1 MRRSSLPW
9 LVGVLCLALAGT
21 AVAQDKDRE
30 ARKKSGGRHV
40 IQIETM
46 KVEGH
51 VQKPEAFYILQR
63 NELNFEGLAPKKS
76 FIPLILESV
85 EKEPF

>member
-1 MRRSSLPW
+1 MRRWSAL
-9 LVGVLCLALAGT
+9 GVAALLLALAGT
-21 AVAQDKDRE
+21 AGAQDKD
-30 ARKKSGGRHV
+30 AKKKPGPRHV
-40 IQIETM
+40 IQIEAM

-76 FIPLILESV
+76 FIPLILQSV